1 MKKYAPWALPIAV
14 LLLLAGSAFTGSEP
28 AHREIVDN
36 MGAGALFLV
45 LVLVAYVGKNTIPSV
60 LSLVVLGWAAQDYQ
74 PFLWLHQN
82 PSVSNLIITMAVA
95 LVIFEEGLGTHLGE
109 YRRYAF
115 PIIVLALPG
124 CLLTAYFFALLAHS
138 VLGMAATVA
147 VAFGLIGAAT
157 DPASVIALM
166 RGKSL
171 KDSTRV
177 ILTGESV
184 GNDIAVAVMSTILK
198 GMLLTGAVAGSV
210 SGIFGDLLGP
220 RGLLQLFWQI
230 TAGCTIGLLGFLV
243 LDVLFGKDDSNLT
256 PLYRTIERSREIVS
270 EVRACLENGGGVPKI
285 LLILFVCLSLFYA
298 TDKIGGSGLL
308 AVFVAGLVFR
318 AYEHEGEAEISF
330 KNWMLVLMVPLLFFC
345 LGLRIDTGSM
355 LDSIGLGLGATILM
369 VIARFGAVIVTIC
382 PLNWWYEHVAGAPAV
397 RLTAWDILFSV
408 LAAPRGAVSGMGFA
422 IFLTA
427 GILDEHA
434 FSAAIW
440 VVIFLLVITVA
451 AVKIA
456 PRLPGVLESEEAEVG
471 GHTATHQIA

>member
-1 MKKYAPWALPIAV
+1 MNRFAPWVLPIAV
-14 LLLLAGSAFTGSEP
+14 SLLLAGSVLFPGES

-36 MGAGALFLV
+36 MGAGALFLM
-45 LVLVAYVGKNTIPSV
+45 LVFVAYIGKDIIPSV
-60 LSLVVLGWAAQDYQ
+60 LSFVILGWAAQDYQ

-82 PSVSNLIITMAVA
+82 PSLSNLIITAAVA

-109 YRRYAF
+109 YRRYAL
-115 PIIVLALPG
+115 PIIALALPG

-138 VLGMAATVA
+138 VLGMAAGVA
-147 VAFGLIGAAT
+147 VAIGLMGAAT

-171 KDSTRV
+171 KEPTRI

-198 GMLLTGAVAGSV
+198 GMLLSGAAGSV
-210 SGIFGDLLGP
+210 TGIFSDMLLGP
-220 RGLLQLFWQI
+220 RILQLLWQI
-230 TAGCTIGLLGFLV
+230 AAGCGIGLLGFLV

-256 PLYRTIERSREIVS
+256 PLYHTIEWS
-270 EVRACLENGGGVPKI
+270 EAVVAEARACLENGGGVLKL
-285 LLILFVCLSLFYA
+285 LLILLVCVVMYYV

-318 AYEHEGEAEISF
+318 AYEHEGEAEISL
-330 KNWMLVLMVPLLFFC
+330 KNWMLVLVVPLLFFC
-345 LGLRIDTGSM
+345 LGLRIDTVSM
-355 LDSIGLGLGATILM
+355 LDSIGLGLGAAILM
-369 VIARFGAVIVTIC
+369 VIARFGAVVATIC
-382 PLNWWYEHVAGAPAV
+382 PLNWWHEHKRGVPAV
-397 RLTAWDILFSV
+397 RLSMWDILFTI

-422 IFLTA
+422 IFLTE
-427 GILDEHA
+427 GIIDGHA

-440 VVIFLLVITVA
+440 VVIFLLIITVI

-456 PRLPGVLESEEAEVG
+456 PRLPGVLESGEAEADARHVQMQQ
-471 GHTATHQIA
+471 TA